1 MSNMGHAYLA
11 LRNYE
16 KATECYETL
25 RKLGKEDLAKTY
37 LRRLADQKSER
48 EKIEAQKAKLEN
60 DKTNSDITK
69 IVEKILKTGQE
80 IHYYQGGLSLLEAC
94 LTSDLNL
101 VELFSAAGGYH
112 LFLTPPEIHIK
123 HPVRA
128 LWLSCFEF
136 YY

>member
-1 MSNMGHAYLA
+1 MGHAYLA
-11 LRNYE
+11 LKNYE

-25 RKLGKEDLAKTY
+25 KKLGKEDLAKTY

-48 EKIEAQKAKLEN
+48 EKIEVQKAKFEN
-60 DKTNSDITK
+60 DKTNADITK

-80 IHYYQGGLSLLEAC
+80 IQYYQGGLALLEAS
-94 LTSDLNL
+94 LTADLNL
-101 VELFSAAGGYH
+101 VELFSAAGGYQ

-128 LWLSCFEF
+128 LWLPSFKF
-136 YY
+136 HF